1 MTKTGTKNKISPLA
15 GGAEIAQSVERQT
28 ENLRVGGSIPSL
40 GTIYFNNHNNIK
52 RDIFMCGIIGYVG
65 KRNVLPILMEGLKKL
80 EYRGYDSAGVAVL
93 SQGEL
98 KIVRSVGKISSLE
111 AELEKQPLTGN
122 IGVGHSRW
130 ATHGKPSEENAH
142 PHTDCHQ
149 KLVIVHN
156 GIIENYL
163 SLKKELEE
171 EGHIIKSETD
181 TEIIAHLIEKYLESH
196 RIVPFTRV
204 HLYQAVQKAL
214 ARVRGSYALGVLY
227 VGEPDVL
234 VAARKESPLII
245 GLGKWENFIA
255 SDVPAI
261 ISSTRRII
269 HLEDGD
275 IAILSP
281 DGVDI
286 YDQKGKKIERKISEV
301 RWNAEMAE
309 KAGYPHFMLKEIIE
323 QPQAIEETLRGRIC
337 PDSGEIILDELNLD
351 VEQIKKIKRIIITG
365 CGTSWHAGL
374 VGEYILED
382 FCRIPTEV
390 EYASE
395 FRYRDPVV
403 GDDTLIVAISQSGE
417 TADTIAAVNEAKS
430 LKANIVSICNVVGSS
445 ITRYS
450 NGVIYTHAGPEIGVA
465 STKAFTCQLVV
476 LYLLGLYLGRIKG
489 SISLKEIQDFIMAL
503 RRIPHQIRE
512 LLNDTAV
519 IEEISEKLYQKTNAL
534 YLGRGK
540 GFPVA
545 LEGALKLKEVSY
557 IHAEGYPAA
566 EMKHGPIALIDKNMP
581 VFVLAFKGRRYE
593 KILGNVEEV
602 KARGGIVIAI
612 ASTGDELIKEKA
624 DYTIFIPE
632 SIEVLTPLLAI
643 VPLQLLA
650 YHIAVKR
657 GCNVDQP
664 RNLAKSVTVE

>member
-1 MTKTGTKNKISPLA
+1 
-15 GGAEIAQSVERQT
+15 
-28 ENLRVGGSIPSL
+28 
-40 GTIYFNNHNNIK
+40 
-52 RDIFMCGIIGYVG
+52 MCGIIGYIG
-65 KRNVLPILMEGLKKL
+65 KREVLPILVDGLKKL
-80 EYRGYDSAGVAVL
+80 EYRGYDSAGIAVL
-93 SQGEL
+93 SQGKLEL
-98 KIVRSVGKISSLE
+98 VRSVGKISSLE
-111 AELEKQPLTGN
+111 TELEKHPLHGKL
-122 IGVGHSRW
+122 GVGHSRW

-163 SLKKELEE
+163 LLKKELEE

-181 TEIIAHLIEKYLESH
+181 TEIIAHLIEKYLEAH
-196 RIVPFTRV
+196 RIIPFTKM
-204 HLYQAVQKAL
+204 HLYQAVKKAL
-214 ARVRGSYALGVLY
+214 ARVNGSYALGVFY
-227 VGEPDVL
+227 AEEPNVL

-245 GLGKWENFIA
+245 GLGEGEKFIA

-261 ISSTRRII
+261 LSSTRRII

-275 IAILSP
+275 IAILSRE
-281 DGVDI
+281 GVEI
-286 YDQKGKKIERKISEV
+286 YDHKGKKIERNVSEIK
-301 RWNAEMAE
+301 WNAEMAE

-323 QPQAIEETLRGRIC
+323 QPRAIEETLRGRTF
-337 PDSGEIILDELNLD
+337 PDTGEIVLDELNLD
-351 VEQIKKIKRIIITG
+351 EEEIKKISRIIITA

-374 VGEYILED
+374 VGEYIFED
-382 FCRIPTEV
+382 LCRISTEV

-395 FRYRDPVV
+395 FRYREPVV
-403 GDDTLIVAISQSGE
+403 DENTIIIAISQSGE

-430 LKANIVSICNVVGSS
+430 RGAKVISICNVVGSS

-465 STKAFTCQLVV
+465 STKAFTCQLVI
-476 LYLLGLYLGRIKG
+476 LYLLGLHFG
-489 SISLKEIQDFIMAL
+489 SIRGSIRLDKTKEFISNL
-503 RRIPHQIRE
+503 RQIPHKIE
-512 LLNDTAV
+512 KFLEDTKN
-519 IEEISEKLYQKTNAL
+519 IEEISEKLYEKTNAL
-534 YLGRGK
+534 YMGRGK

-581 VFVLAFKGRRYE
+581 VFVLAFRGRRYE
-593 KILGNVEEV
+593 KILGNIEEV
-602 KARGGIVIAI
+602 KARGGLVITI
-612 ASTGDELIKEKA
+612 ASESDELIKEKS
-624 DYTIFIPE
+624 DYIISIPDTIE
-632 SIEVLTPLLAI
+632 ALTPLLAI